1 MSGIEQETSEVV
13 ESKFPAAATS
23 VKSTFGGFDGR
34 GRRERERSQTRCAS
48 MMLMM
53 VIPGSF
59 FHFYS
64 FAFLYHDLATRHSFL
79 ALIVCLS
86 VRHS

>member
-1 MSGIEQETSEVV
+1 MWKKRTGEIANALRVDDVNDGDSGV
-13 ESKFPAAATS
+13 F
-23 VKSTFGGFDGR
+23 
-34 GRRERERSQTRCAS
+34 
-48 MMLMM
+48 
-53 VIPGSF
+53 F

-64 FAFLYHDLATRHSFL
+64 FAFLYHDLATRHSSL